1 MIHHKKYDTINY
13 FNYIVFSQDNTI
25 MTTSLYYFPYLEHI
39 RPVKDIYTLIEML
52 PSNYQLLLKDNP
64 DNKNVEWKTVFTQ
77 AFENREEEV
86 LILLARN
93 KAVLPYSAWLDV
105 NYVIEKKN
113 EALKENIF
121 EDTKYIRWCVAC
133 PEMVEQ
139 FDAKQRGHF
148 VHLGL
153 IMYDNILLERAIG
166 ISAGI
171 GLDLEQWDRK
181 IPVGA
186 LFIHMERNVNDL
198 EFLTEEY
205 IDWYYQNLLVKRPI
219 DEQYQ
224 LLLGWFSMSA
234 NAMKKYAV
242 EKAIN
247 QIIDDNPLE
256 KETDYE
262 VFAKVVKKIKHYLKW
277 NEMPNPV
284 QGAIF
289 YNMELAQKNVNDF
302 SFFNLKRKIE
312 TTMNEIQSFIRYLK
326 LDQQLPEKEDQ
337 SKSSFKI

>member
-1 MIHHKKYDTINY
+1 
-13 FNYIVFSQDNTI
+13 

-39 RPVKDIYTLIEML
+39 KPVKDIHTLIEML
-52 PSNYQLLLKDNP
+52 PANYQVLIKDNP
-64 DNKNVEWKTVFTQ
+64 DNKNIEWKTIFTQ
-77 AFENREEEV
+77 AFENRQEEV

-93 KAVLPYSAWLDV
+93 QEVLPYSAWLDV

-133 PEMVEQ
+133 PEMVKQ
-139 FDAKQRGHF
+139 FDAQQRGHF

-166 ISAGI
+166 INADSG
-171 GLDLEQWDRK
+171 LEQWDRK

-186 LFIHMERNVNDL
+186 LFIHMERNASHL

-205 IDWYYQNLLVKRPI
+205 IDWYYQNLLAKRPI

-224 LLLGWFSMSA
+224 LLLGWFNMSV
-234 NAMKKYAV
+234 NSMKKYAV

-247 QIIDDNPLE
+247 QIIDDNASE
-256 KETDYE
+256 KQTEYE
-262 VFAKVVKKIKHYLKW
+262 VFVKVVKKIKHYLKW

-289 YNMELAQKNVNDF
+289 YRMELAQKNINDF
-302 SFFNLKRKIE
+302 SFFDLKRKIE
-312 TTMNEIQSFIRYLK
+312 TTMNEIQNFMSYLK
-326 LDQQLPEKEDQ
+326 LDQQLPEKEEQ
-337 SKSSFKI
+337 NKKTFKI